1 MNEKRF
7 EVIQNSG
14 NLLSETLKDPKSL
27 LYYNRSGNGYEF
39 LNWTEGLVFYWSPVQ
54 LNN

>member
-27 LYYNRSGNGYEF
+27 LFNHKPIGWEH
-39 LNWTEGLVFYWSPVQ
+39 LTKVE
-54 LNN
+54 